1 MLFVLPRSR
10 EGRKERE
17 SEREEARRV
26 SKLTAVSV
34 SLSAVAVDRLLFHF
48 VTREYFRRW
57 LNLRISIAL
66 SRCFPTR
73 FIFTQ

>member
-1 MLFVLPRSR
+1 MSFVLPRSR

-17 SEREEARRV
+17 RRSEKG
-26 SKLTAVSV
+26 KLTAVSV

-66 SRCFPTR
+66 SRCFLTSKTR
-73 FIFTQ
+73 FILTQ